1 MNLLENPA
9 HRAWLDAEADRLLAF
24 GRASRSPIGG
34 FGWLDVDGVIDPSHP
49 VELWISCRMTHSY
62 ALSVLR
68 GNADDRALVDHGV
81 ASLRGVLRDDTHD
94 GWFASIGAD
103 GSVNDAKEA
112 YGHAFVILASSSA
125 AAAGNPE
132 AAALLDDALA
142 VFDEHFW
149 DADQGLAREAFAG
162 DWSGLSDYRGVN
174 ANMHTVEAYLAA
186 ADVAAR
192 PDLLERAL
200 RITTRVVNEW
210 ARNNDWRLPEHF
222 TPEWEPLLEYN
233 RDEPAHPFRPFG
245 ATIGHLM
252 EWSRLTLQLEASL
265 LRVGLDAPRWM
276 VGAARDLY
284 DAAVREGWN
293 VDGAPGFV
301 YTIDWDGT
309 PVVRD
314 RMHWVTAEAIGAALT
329 LWLREGDDATAA
341 DYEVWWNY
349 ARDHHLDLAGGSWW
363 HELAP
368 DHTVGHS
375 VWEGKPDIY
384 HALQATL
391 FPRLPITPSLA
402 SALKAGLLQ

>member
-1 MNLLENPA
+1 MNLLEDPA
-9 HRAWLDAEADRLLAF
+9 HRAWLEAEADRLLAF

-34 FGWLDVDGVIDPSHP
+34 FGWLDDDGVTDPSHP
-49 VELWISCRMTHSY
+49 VELWISSRMTHSY

-68 GNADDRALVDHGV
+68 GNDADRALVDHGV
-81 ASLRGVLRDDTHD
+81 ASLRGALRDDAHG
-94 GWFASIGAD
+94 GWFASIGPD
-103 GSVNDAKEA
+103 GPVNDAKET

-125 AAAGNPE
+125 AAAGHPE
-132 AAALLDDALA
+132 AAALLDEALA

-149 DADQGLAREAFAG
+149 DDEQGLAREAYAA

-210 ARNNDWRLPEHF
+210 ARNNQWRLPEHF

-233 RDEPAHPFRPFG
+233 REEPAHPFRPYG
-245 ATIGHLM
+245 ATIGHLL
-252 EWSRLTLQLEASL
+252 EWARLTLQLEASL
-265 LRVGLDAPRWM
+265 LRAGLDAPRWM
-276 VGAARDLY
+276 VGAARELY

-301 YTIDWDGT
+301 YTIDWNGV

-329 LWLREGDDATAA
+329 LWLREGDEAMAA
-341 DYEVWWNY
+341 DYALWWDY
-349 ARDHHLDLAGGSWW
+349 AREHHLDLVGGSWW

-368 DHTVGHS
+368 DNTVGHS

-402 SALKAGLLQ
+402 SALKEGLLQ

>member
-1 MNLLENPA
+1 MNLLEDPA
-9 HRAWLDAEADRLLAF
+9 HLAWLEAEADRLLAF
-24 GRASRSPIGG
+24 GRDSLVPSGG
-34 FGWLDVDGVIDPSHP
+34 FGWLDNQGVIDPVHP
-49 VELWISCRMTHSY
+49 VELYISCRMTHSY

-68 GNADDRALVDHGV
+68 GNAADRALVNHGV
-81 ASLRGVLRDDTHD
+81 ASLRGALRDDAHG
-94 GWFASIGAD
+94 GWFASIGPD
-103 GSVNDAKEA
+103 GPVNDAKET

-125 AAAGNPE
+125 AAAGHPE
-132 AAALLDDALA
+132 AAALLDEALA

-149 DADQGLAREAFAG
+149 DDEQGLAREAYAA

-210 ARNNDWRLPEHF
+210 ARNNQWRLPEHF

-233 RDEPAHPFRPFG
+233 RDEPAHPFRPYG
-245 ATIGHLM
+245 ATIGHLL

-265 LRVGLDAPRWM
+265 LRAGLDAPRWM
-276 VGAARDLY
+276 VGAARELY

-301 YTIDWDGT
+301 YTIDWNGV

-329 LWLREGDDATAA
+329 LWLREGDEAMAA
-341 DYEVWWNY
+341 DYALWWNY
-349 ARDHHLDLAGGSWW
+349 AREHHLDLVGGSWW

-368 DHTVGHS
+368 DNTVGHS

-402 SALKAGLLQ
+402 SALGAGLLQ

>member
-1 MNLLENPA
+1 MNLLEDPA
-9 HRAWLDAEADRLLAF
+9 HLAWLEAEADRLLAF
-24 GRASRSPIGG
+24 GRASRSAIGG
-34 FGWLDVDGVIDPSHP
+34 FGWLDDDGVTDPSHP

-68 GNADDRALVDHGV
+68 GNSADRALVNHGV
-81 ASLRGVLRDDTHD
+81 ASLRGALRDDAHG
-94 GWFASIGAD
+94 GWFASIGPD
-103 GSVNDAKEA
+103 GPVNDAKET

-125 AAAGNPE
+125 AAAGHPE
-132 AAALLDDALA
+132 AAALLDEALA

-149 DADQGLAREAFAG
+149 DDEQGLAREAYAA

-210 ARNNDWRLPEHF
+210 ARNNQWRLPEHF

-233 RDEPAHPFRPFG
+233 RDEPAHPFRPYG
-245 ATIGHLM
+245 ATIGHLL

-265 LRVGLDAPRWM
+265 LRAGLDAPRWM
-276 VGAARDLY
+276 VGAARELY

-301 YTIDWDGT
+301 YTIDWNGV

-329 LWLREGDDATAA
+329 LWLREGDEAMAA
-341 DYEVWWNY
+341 DYALWWNY
-349 ARDHHLDLAGGSWW
+349 AREHHLDLVGGSWW

-368 DHTVGHS
+368 DNTVGHS

-402 SALKAGLLQ
+402 SALGAGLLQ